1 MGVGAHDD
9 LAGGAQALLRQEGV
23 LHTHL
28 SHIEEIGDL
37 MFVGKISGFKAQL
50 RGFDVLAGG
59 IVVQNNGDLIPV
71 KNPGKAGLFKLGDRH
86 RGGDV
91 VAQHHIHPGLDE
103 LSHLHSIQSGVLGQD
118 LLCHCHSHIKN
129 LLSAIPFACLTVCQ
143 SPCQK
148 NVNYVTIYKIYL
160 RGVSPMDLSL
170 DFPSQLWA
178 PFALSRPPIRC
189 SAGYL
194 IYLQNTEATCFYYLK
209 SGRVKSYIQSADGA
223 ERVLNIY
230 PAGSLFG
237 EASFFDELPRV
248 SSAVALSPC
257 ELVPI
262 DRELAAQAVS
272 RDPEL
277 ALSMMKYLA
286 RTVRLLSEQL
296 DAMAFRPAEWRI
308 ARYLLSLSPSG
319 GPVQCTQED
328 IAAAV
333 SVSRVTVSRILNRWA
348 RSDTVALQYRS
359 ILLRDPAA
367 LEQLCRV

>member
-1 MGVGAHDD
+1 
-9 LAGGAQALLRQEGV
+9 
-23 LHTHL
+23 
-28 SHIEEIGDL
+28 
-37 MFVGKISGFKAQL
+37 
-50 RGFDVLAGG
+50 
-59 IVVQNNGDLIPV
+59 
-71 KNPGKAGLFKLGDRH
+71 
-86 RGGDV
+86 
-91 VAQHHIHPGLDE
+91 
-103 LSHLHSIQSGVLGQD
+103 
-118 LLCHCHSHIKN
+118 
-129 LLSAIPFACLTVCQ
+129 
-143 SPCQK
+143 
-148 NVNYVTIYKIYL
+148 
-160 RGVSPMDLSL
+160 MDLSL

-296 DAMAFRPAEWRI
+296 DAMAFRRRSGGSPGTSSPYPPPAGRCN
-308 ARYLLSLSPSG
+308 APRRTSPPRCPPAGSPSAG
-319 GPVQCTQED
+319 F
-328 IAAAV
+328 
-333 SVSRVTVSRILNRWA
+333 
-348 RSDTVALQYRS
+348 
-359 ILLRDPAA
+359 
-367 LEQLCRV
+367 